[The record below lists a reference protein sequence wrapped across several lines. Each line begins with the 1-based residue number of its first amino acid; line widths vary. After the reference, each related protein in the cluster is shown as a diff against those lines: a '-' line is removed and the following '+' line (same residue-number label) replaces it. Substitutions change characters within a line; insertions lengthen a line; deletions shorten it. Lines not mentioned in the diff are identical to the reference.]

1 MFWDIG
7 FVSRLWNDIRY
18 HTDLILNQIST
29 CMNEYT
35 MNWSIPLQ
43 IVLVQ
48 ISGNDLDG
56 FEKGVYAAK

>member
-1 MFWDIG
+1 
-7 FVSRLWNDIRY
+7 
-18 HTDLILNQIST
+18 
-29 CMNEYT
+29 MNEYT